1 MAQNLSVSMFHIL
14 QVHFKCQVQ
23 ILVSDFQVDE
33 DPPLGLGTSVVVCFG
48 RAVDQCGWRVVRLP
62 VKQSMKF
69 CSAGRHDGAAGAGRR
84 GDHIVSPPTHSP
96 AVELCSGGMG
106 GNPWGESHIFP
117 HTMDTLWTQTQI
129 LGKGSGPWPPTK
141 LFSFFF
147 DRFVWSFD
155 IYQIVHLCP

>member
-1 MAQNLSVSMFHIL
+1 
-14 QVHFKCQVQ
+14 
-23 ILVSDFQVDE
+23 
-33 DPPLGLGTSVVVCFG
+33 
-48 RAVDQCGWRVVRLP
+48 
-62 VKQSMKF
+62 MKF

-141 LFSFFF
+141 LFSFFLTNLSGPLTYIKLF
-147 DRFVWSFD
+147 TCVLEFALVPFYPFPNSCERRRTRIVIKTKQNLVMTR
-155 IYQIVHLCP
+155 IYILNI